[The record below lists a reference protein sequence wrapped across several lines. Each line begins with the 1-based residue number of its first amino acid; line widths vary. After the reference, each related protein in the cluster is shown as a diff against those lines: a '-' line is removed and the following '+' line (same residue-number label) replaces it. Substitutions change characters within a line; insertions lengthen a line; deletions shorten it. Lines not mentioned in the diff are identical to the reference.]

1 MGAKRLGRKRTK
13 HRILKRADQVETE
26 PQKVTCPGCGAE
38 AELTDHVCPQCG
50 QLFYE
55 RPRGRVGRESSGPP
69 RHDRDAAEFGR
80 RMEEME
86 KWTRVICTVAGV
98 ISGLLAV
105 LLLVSVFK
113 LPLIATRAAV
123 LGAFLLL
130 VLSVAC
136 FLRGL
141 GPPDADVRGLGG

>member
-1 MGAKRLGRKRTK
+1 MGAKRLGPKRPK
-13 HRILKRADQVETE
+13 AWIPKRAGQPETG
-26 PQKVTCPGCGAE
+26 PQKVTCPGCGAA
-38 AELTDHVCPQCG
+38 AELTDHACPQCG

-55 RPRGRVGRESSGPP
+55 RPRGRVGRESGGPS
-69 RHDRDAAEFGR
+69 RHDPDAAEFGR
-80 RMEEME
+80 RMQGME

-98 ISGLLAV
+98 MFGLLAV
-105 LLLVSVFK
+105 LLLVSLFK